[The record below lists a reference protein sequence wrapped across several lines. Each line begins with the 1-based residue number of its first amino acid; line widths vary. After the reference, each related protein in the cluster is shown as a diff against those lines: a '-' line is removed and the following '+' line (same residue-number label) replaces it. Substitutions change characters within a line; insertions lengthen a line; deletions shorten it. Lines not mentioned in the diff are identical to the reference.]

1 MKVEVDALSL
11 IVRMVCA
18 CGRKATLNPTWKL
31 GVQSWPRET
40 VSGIIFAFDHANSFF
55 FFFFFFPFFF
65 FLFFFGVG
73 VGGSVVLLNVLGCRL
88 TY

>member
-11 IVRMVCA
+11 IVRTVCA

-40 VSGIIFAFDHANSFF
+40 VSGIIFAFDHANSNFF
-55 FFFFFFPFFF
+55 IY
-65 FLFFFGVG
+65 FFGVG
-73 VGGSVVLLNVLGCRL
+73 IGGSVALLNVLGCWL

>member
-18 CGRKATLNPTWKL
+18 CGRKATLNPAWKL

-40 VSGIIFAFDHANSFF
+40 VSEIIFAFDHAN
-55 FFFFFFPFFF
+55 
-65 FLFFFGVG
+65 G
-73 VGGSVVLLNVLGCRL
+73 
-88 TY
+88 